1 MEKIDNKGQ
10 GAMGAAIFAVIALIS
25 ILIVQVVFQAF
36 YLTNSDPKGAVGA
49 LNNSSGGTVA
59 LIQLFG
65 LLIAV
70 GAILVILRMVF

>member
-1 MEKIDNKGQ
+1 MEKIGNKGQ
-10 GAMGAAIFAVIALIS
+10 GAMAAAVFAIVALVSIVII
-25 ILIVQVVFQAF
+25 QTVFQSF
-36 YLTNSDPKGAVGA
+36 YLSNSDVHGAVGA

-65 LLIAV
+65 LLVAV